1 MAQIII
7 QPCSLDTYISEQ
19 NPTTSYGTATG
30 LWLNGYSASFRS
42 RILLKYD
49 LSTIPSNA
57 IISAAV
63 IGLYCS
69 TDGQSG
75 AITVNAYRVFR
86 AWTNSAT
93 WNSYGGGSWTG
104 AGCNDTTDDRSGTSM
119 GSASFDGTGWKSLSL
134 GLTEFKYLRDSNNG
148 LILIGTVAGAD
159 GDDAYYSSENGS
171 ASKPKLTVTYVPGG
185 GNGGVFLSDYGV
197 L

>member
-1 MAQIII
+1 MAELII
-7 QPCSLDTYISEQ
+7 QPCSLDTYIQEHT
-19 NPTTSYGTATG
+19 PTTTRGTETE
-30 LWLNGYSASFRS
+30 LYLNGYSATYRT

-93 WNSYGGGSWTG
+93 WNGYGGGSWGT
-104 AGCNDTTDDRSGTSM
+104 AGCDNTTSDRSSVSI
-119 GSASFDGTGWKSLSL
+119 GSASFDGTGWKSLTL

-185 GNGGVFLSDYGV
+185 GSGGVFLSDYGV
-197 L
+197 I